1 MRATIE
7 RDATT
12 AIAQLRKHRS
22 TTLGDVL
29 ANWPIKEGQ
38 TEEPPAAA
46 TSLSRRRQRRRSD
59 RADGDLPHAVRR
71 VKTPLRQRG
80 LRDS

>member
-22 TTLGDVL
+22 ATLGDVL
-29 ANWPIKEGQ
+29 ADWPIKEVH
-38 TEEPPAAA
+38 TDESSAAG

-59 RADGDLPHAVRR
+59 RADGDLLHPARR
-71 VKTPLRQRG
+71 VKTPLRHRG